1 MAAKTVAEGL
11 TLYGGN
17 PINLT
22 RLNDKERMPMA
33 DSPEEH
39 TTQGTCDVCR
49 EDSSRCEPLPGQ
61 NQDTVLVCENCRDFP
76 YGEFMDAMA
85 SVE

>member
-1 MAAKTVAEGL
+1 
-11 TLYGGN
+11 
-17 PINLT
+17 
-22 RLNDKERMPMA
+22 MA